1 MIATPNPTRPPPVM
15 PPSSLWVKP
24 NWLPQSLRMNPRTEN
39 PMPAAIRVKKL
50 AQNRILSFDP
60 GELPGEVALLT

>member
-1 MIATPNPTRPPPVM
+1 MMAMPNPISPPPVM
-15 PPSSLWVKP
+15 VPSSLWVKP

-50 AQNRILSFDP
+50 AQNRNCSFRA
-60 GELPGEVALLT
+60 G